1 MKFLAATLVAIAA
14 PAMAFMPAARVP
26 ATPATALSA
35 VIKAGGDYYPG
46 QVDYG
51 NSQIDVFETVKTNG
65 KFNQLA
71 KALAETGL
79 DKALAKENGIF
90 CLYAPTDEAFDK
102 AGGVDALLK
111 DKAALTDILK
121 YHVVKLF
128 VKDKE
133 HIRSFRLSNKA
144 TLQGGK
150 VRVQV
155 KANPDGESFVIFN
168 NGEAQCVDG
177 LSDIDSING
186 HVHGISGIL
195 TPQAG
200 GTIPVK

>member
-1 MKFLAATLVAIAA
+1 MKFLAVAAA
-14 PAMAFMPAARVP
+14 IVGTASAFMPQARVP
-26 ATPATALSA
+26 STTALNA

-46 QVDYG
+46 KVDYG
-51 NSQIDVFETVKTNG
+51 SSTIDIVETLKTNG
-65 KFNQLA
+65 NFNSLA
-71 KALAETGL
+71 KALEATGL
-79 DKALAKENGIF
+79 DKALTADQGIF
-90 CLYAPTDEAFDK
+90 CVYAPTDAAFEK
-102 AGGVDALLK
+102 AGGLDALLADK
-111 DKAALTDILK
+111 DKLTDILK

-133 HIRSFRLSNKA
+133 HIRSFRLSNKV

-168 NGEAQCVDG
+168 NGEGQCEDG
-177 LSDIDSING
+177 LSDIDAING
-186 HVHGISGIL
+186 HVHGISGVL

>member
-1 MKFLAATLVAIAA
+1 M
-14 PAMAFMPAARVP
+14 
-26 ATPATALSA
+26 
-35 VIKAGGDYYPG
+35 
-46 QVDYG
+46 
-51 NSQIDVFETVKTNG
+51 
-65 KFNQLA
+65 
-71 KALAETGL
+71 
-79 DKALAKENGIF
+79 DKALAKDQGIF

-102 AGGVDALLK
+102 AGGVDKLLA

-168 NGEAQCVDG
+168 NGEGECADG
-177 LSDIDSING
+177 LSDIDAVNG
-186 HVHGISGIL
+186 HVHGITGIL
-195 TPQAG
+195 VRPSFFSCLGLG
-200 GTIPVK
+200 GVVFG

>member
-1 MKFLAATLVAIAA
+1 MKFLAATLVALAA
-14 PAMAFMPAARVP
+14 PAVAFMPATRIPTASP
-26 ATPATALSA
+26 TALSA

-46 QVDYG
+46 KVDYG
-51 NSQIDVFETVKTNG
+51 DSTIDVFETIKSNG
-65 KFNQLA
+65 KFSQLA
-71 KALAETGL
+71 KALEATGL
-79 DKALAKENGIF
+79 DKALAKDQGIF

-102 AGGVDALLK
+102 AGGVDKLLA
-111 DKAALTDILK
+111 DKNALTDVLK

-177 LSDIDSING
+177 MSDIDAVNG
-186 HVHGISGIL
+186 HIHGISGIL

-200 GTIPVK
+200 GSIPVK